1 MMRMMINTTQ
11 VGPGERGSGR
21 NQSARATLS
30 VRRTSS
36 TSGETQGETSSGQC
50 LLLSWKIY
58 FETQTR
64 VIRQS
69 NSKLKHLTLNRGLNV
84 CQRYNDLEIQE
95 WFRWRRKS
103 DSYYIVTFWHFQWV
117 YGCLSEWEYWQTDHS
132 GYLRHA
138 QKVDWDLGQHLD
150 LLLVSFKDLLLVNKL
165 QDLLLAD
172 IWPLQSLNIGMRRS
186 LLSKCSK
193 CSTEMETEK

>member
-1 MMRMMINTTQ
+1 MIITMQ
-11 VGPGERGSGR
+11 AGPGERGSGR

-69 NSKLKHLTLNRGLNV
+69 NSKLKHLNIKQSSKCWSKVQWSGDTRMVQVTQKKVIPIKNV
-84 CQRYNDLEIQE
+84 
-95 WFRWRRKS
+95 K
-103 DSYYIVTFWHFQWV
+103 FWHFQWV
-117 YGCLSEWEYWQTDHS
+117 YGCLSKWEYWQTDHS

-138 QKVDWDLGQHLD
+138 QKVDWHLGQHL
-150 LLLVSFKDLLLVNKL
+150 DLLLVNKL
-165 QDLLLAD
+165 QDLLLAV

-186 LLSKCSK
+186 LLSKCLK